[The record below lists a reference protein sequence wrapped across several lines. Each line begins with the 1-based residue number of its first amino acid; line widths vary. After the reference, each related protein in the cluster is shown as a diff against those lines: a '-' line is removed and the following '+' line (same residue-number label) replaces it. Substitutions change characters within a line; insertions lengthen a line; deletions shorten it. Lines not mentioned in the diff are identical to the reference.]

1 MHGTAPASHQVRFRA
16 TLSFAVLDDMIAAFT
31 FFSRLNSAIH
41 SSRVNPFTVAAC
53 TVRSIQSV
61 ASPPKK

>member
-1 MHGTAPASHQVRFRA
+1 MWPLSGPYFNGAGTLPRWARLGFIMS
-16 TLSFAVLDDMIAAFT
+16 AFT

-41 SSRVNPFTVAAC
+41 SSSVNAFTVTAC
-53 TVRSIQSV
+53 TVRSIQST